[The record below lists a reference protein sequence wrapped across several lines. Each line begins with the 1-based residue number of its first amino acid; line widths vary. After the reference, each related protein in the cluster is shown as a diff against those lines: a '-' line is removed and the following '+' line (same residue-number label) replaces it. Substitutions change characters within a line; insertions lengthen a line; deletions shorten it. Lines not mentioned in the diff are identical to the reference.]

1 MDAAQTTK
9 KISSFLAVALLLAG
23 AASAQ
28 TLTTSLGSNPTITL
42 NSATGQSQVTFQMTS
57 SDNVAAIPFSL
68 TKGNATWFS
77 VSPISGSTPATVTV
91 TLTGACNTLGNTCTG
106 STI

>member
-28 TLTTSLGSNPTITL
+28 TLTTSLGSNPTVTL
-42 NSATGQSQVTFQMTS
+42 NSATGQSQVTLQLTS
-57 SDNVAAIPFSL
+57 SDGSTAIPFTLS
-68 TKGNATWFS
+68 GGAPWFS
-77 VSPISGSTPATVTV
+77 VSRSSTATPSTITI
-91 TLTGACNTLGNTCTG
+91 TLTGACNTLGN
-106 STI
+106 